1 MTDLKKFF
9 SELFIKLNLTILLNM
24 LSYNFSG
31 KTALISGGSSGLGLA
46 TATALAQAGARI
58 VIVSR
63 NPYRAEA
70 TFKQVKGDVHYYS
83 ADFEQPSEINPL
95 FEQIESDFSRLD
107 FAINCAA
114 GDSGIGKPVT
124 GFTEEEFDSTINV
137 NLKSL
142 WLCMK
147 HEILLMQKTGSGCIV
162 NVSSV
167 NGLGGVEG
175 GSLYAASKAAVIAL
189 SKSAAL
195 ELAQTK
201 IAVHAIIPGAFDTP
215 LLQKAM
221 EAQTGGKPDKLPH
234 IRQQYEQAI
243 PAGRIGDP
251 KEFAE
256 TILWLC
262 TARAPYMAAIP

>member
-1 MTDLKKFF
+1 MPTLASPQK
-9 SELFIKLNLTILLNM
+9 IK
-24 LSYNFSG
+24 
-31 KTALISGGSSGLGLA
+31 
-46 TATALAQAGARI
+46 
-58 VIVSR
+58 
-63 NPYRAEA
+63 
-70 TFKQVKGDVHYYS
+70 
-83 ADFEQPSEINPL
+83 PL
-95 FEQIESDFSRLD
+95 FEQIESDFGRLD

-114 GDSGIGKPVT
+114 GESGIGKTLT
-124 GFTEEEFDSTINV
+124 GFSEEEFDTTMNV

-147 HEILLMQKTGSGCIV
+147 HEILLMQKTGSGYIV

-195 ELAQTK
+195 EPAQTN
-201 IAVHAIIPGAFDTP
+201 IAVHAVAPGAFDTP
-215 LLQKAM
+215 LLRKAM
-221 EAQTGGKPDKLPH
+221 EAQTGGNPEKLPQ

-256 TILWLC
+256 TIMWLC
-262 TARAPYMAAIP
+262 TGRAPYMAGHSLIIDGGMSSRFR